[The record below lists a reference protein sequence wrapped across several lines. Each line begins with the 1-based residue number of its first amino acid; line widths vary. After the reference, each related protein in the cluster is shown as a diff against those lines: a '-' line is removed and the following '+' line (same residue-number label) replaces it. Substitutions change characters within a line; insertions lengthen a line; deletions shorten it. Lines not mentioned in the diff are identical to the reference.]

1 MIKQCYT
8 FSFIIRKT
16 FIKLLTALLFI
27 IITGSN
33 LLLYSEDT
41 NSPKVGV
48 DEKLGETIPLDLSF
62 LDETGKP
69 VNLRSLVNKPT
80 LLTLVYYRCPGICSP
95 LMNGVSEVIDKMD
108 MEPGK
113 DFNIVTIS
121 FNPRED
127 YIMAQGKK
135 ENYLNNMKKKIPAE
149 SWKFLTGDSLSI
161 AKITDAV
168 GFRYQK
174 QGEDYMHGAVL
185 TILSQDGKI
194 ARYLYGTDFL
204 PMDVKL
210 AVIEA
215 SEGKSTPGINKLL
228 KICYSY
234 DPAGRKYVLN
244 VTRIA
249 GGGMLILI
257 AGFVLILTLKKKRNK
272 NNIPVNT
279 LNGKGSINNG

>member
-1 MIKQCYT
+1 MFKYKKMKYTLLGLMIIGLC
-8 FSFIIRKT
+8 S
-16 FIKLLTALLFI
+16 L
-27 IITGSN
+27 S
-33 LLLYSEDT
+33 YSEDT
-41 NSPKVGV
+41 NRPNVGV
-48 DEKLGETIPLDLSF
+48 DEKLGEIIPLDLSF
-62 LDETGKP
+62 LDETGRP
-69 VNLRSLVNKPT
+69 VSLRNLVNKPT
-80 LLTLVYYRCPGICSP
+80 ILTLVYYRCPGICSP

-121 FNPRED
+121 FNPQED

-272 NNIPVNT
+272 NNIPVTT

>member
-1 MIKQCYT
+1 M
-8 FSFIIRKT
+8 FNH
-16 FIKLLTALLFI
+16 IKLLSALLFI